1 MLHVGFGGK
10 QGRKQAYYM
19 HPGTVKGETRN
30 VVNKER
36 IVGKF
41 GSECL
46 CCWVGNR
53 FYTTGV
59 SKVCPSRLAPS
70 ISPGDLLK

>member
-1 MLHVGFGGK
+1 MGFGSK
-10 QGRKQAYYM
+10 QDRKWAYYM
-19 HPGTVKGETRN
+19 HPGTVKGKTGN
-30 VVNKER
+30 VVNKEK

-59 SKVCPSRLAPS
+59 SMLAPS